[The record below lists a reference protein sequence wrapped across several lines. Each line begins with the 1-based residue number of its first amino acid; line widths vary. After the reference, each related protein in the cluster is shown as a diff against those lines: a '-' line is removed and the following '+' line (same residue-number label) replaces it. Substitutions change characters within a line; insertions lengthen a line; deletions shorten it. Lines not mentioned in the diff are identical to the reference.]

1 MTDDEDFFLKKL
13 SHVVENLSDEDE
25 IVMAHTVYVSPVQ
38 ELATPLV
45 RYTRLVEDTMH
56 TLTV

>member
-1 MTDDEDFFLKKL
+1 MTDDEDFSLKKL

-45 RYTRLVEDTMH
+45 LYSNYANGNT
-56 TLTV
+56 